1 MATEGNSPEE
11 DALVAE
17 AKEQGTFGKFLQ
29 STLKPFFGK
38 GKDEEPKGEKE
49 YLATKATEKPSS
61 SNSGGAISTPT
72 NAKPDDKFKKYV
84 KPVKWTSAGGVVL
97 HSVTEAGLKQVLL
110 ISPKGSYGGYQWTF
124 PKGRVDEGENLVKT
138 AKREVKEESGIEA
151 SILPGGYLGVE
162 EGTSSFTHY
171 YMMVRTGGQEG
182 VGTDGESG
190 KVEWVTWAEAFRRMK
205 GSSRDKTILLRAWD
219 FARKLKKKLD

>member
-1 MATEGNSPEE
+1 MSDQLKG
-11 DALVAE
+11 
-17 AKEQGTFGKFLQ
+17 QGTFGKFLQ
-29 STLKPFFGK
+29 ATLKPFFGK

-49 YLATKATEKPSS
+49 QPATKKDEKPSAS
-61 SNSGGAISTPT
+61 SSSPSTVPTPNNSAGGE
-72 NAKPDDKFKKYV
+72 KKKYEKYV
-84 KPVKWTSAGGVVL
+84 KPAKWTSAGGVVL
-97 HSVTEAGLKQVLL
+97 HSLTEEGLRKVLL
-110 ISPKGSYGGYQWTF
+110 ISPKGSYGGYKWTF

-151 SILPGGYLGVE
+151 SMLPGGYLGIE

-190 KVEWVTWAEAFRRMK
+190 KVEWVSWAEAFQRMK

-219 FARKLKKKLD
+219 FTRKLRRKLD